1 MNRKFWIALALGLL
15 VCIGIGYWWTARLDI
30 PSPKPWWYGK
40 DAVVR
45 VEVWEPGKDMASV
58 AMTMPK
64 KALDYMHAFSLKSR
78 VALGHDHYF
87 DMNEI
92 WGRIQRLPKGRSST
106 FTTSKAISTSGS
118 RKRARPRTAHGG
130 RRSTRRGLRTF
141 RALRPKHI

>member
-92 WGRIQRLPKGRSST
+92 WGRIQRLPKGEKLHIHDFEGDLYVWIEEKGTPADST
-106 FTTSKAISTSGS
+106 W
-118 RKRARPRTAHGG
+118 RPPVD
-130 RRSTRRGLRTF
+130 STRAADF
-141 RALRPKHI
+141 